1 MRYRMGEALE
11 PHDLT
16 QRTLAI
22 EEYVATDTFIADAV
36 AWIGDA
42 RELPA
47 DLVDHISAAY
57 ADSSAFDTVID
68 DALDGECSW
77 K

>member
-1 MRYRMGEALE
+1 MRYRTSEALE

-16 QRTLAI
+16 ARTLAI

-36 AWIGDA
+36 AWVGDA
-42 RELPA
+42 REPPA
-47 DLVDHISAAY
+47 DLVAHITAAY
-57 ADSSAFDTVID
+57 ADSSQFDTVID

-77 K
+77 V